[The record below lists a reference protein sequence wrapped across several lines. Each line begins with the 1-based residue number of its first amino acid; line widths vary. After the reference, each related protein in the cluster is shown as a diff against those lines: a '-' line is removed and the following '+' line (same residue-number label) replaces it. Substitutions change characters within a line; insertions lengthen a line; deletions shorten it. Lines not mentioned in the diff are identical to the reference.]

1 MERVPPHVIVA
12 ADHPLASSPE
22 REVSLHQLAD
32 EPFILLDLPHTRE
45 YFLELFRLA
54 GMEPTIRHRASG
66 YETVRSFV
74 ARGHG
79 YSVLNQRL
87 HHDLTYA
94 GGRVVPLRIVEDL
107 PGIEVLL
114 VRPAGARPTAKS
126 TAFSE
131 VTRRL
136 YGVRD

>member
-1 MERVPPHVIVA
+1 M
-12 ADHPLASSPE
+12 S
-22 REVSLHQLAD
+22 D
-32 EPFILLDLPHTRE
+32 EPLILLDLPHTRE
-45 YFLELFRLA
+45 YLLGLFRLA
-54 GMEPTIRHRASG
+54 GVEPTIRHRASG

-79 YSVLNQRL
+79 YSVLNQRI

-126 TAFSE
+126 TAFIQ

-136 YGVRD
+136 YGVAD